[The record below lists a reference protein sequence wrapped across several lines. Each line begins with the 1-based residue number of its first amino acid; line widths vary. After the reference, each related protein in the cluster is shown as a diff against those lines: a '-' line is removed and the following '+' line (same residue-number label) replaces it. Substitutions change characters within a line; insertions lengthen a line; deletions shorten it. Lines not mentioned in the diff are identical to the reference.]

1 MIYPP
6 FIRVTEKSIDST
18 HPISASFRS
27 MIFTWASSLTLA
39 PKPGVKA
46 VELVKSSDKSKHLEN
61 FMMLDPESLLP
72 QTQAQVDGWKSE
84 FKNQY
89 TLVGLLEGDFQ
100 SYFQAHEVPK
110 EIVTGKPAVNPDP
123 AASADNPFGNLED
136 EPPPAHAKEA
146 ASSGDG
152 AKKDDAK
159 KDDATPKNDEK
170 AEEGNKD
177 PAKPDGG
184 GPRADRQDV
193 PGGGLAPVQDAPN
206 PAPAPAQDA
215 PKPAQAPAPAPA
227 PAPQAKPGDDKT
239 TPDAGK
245 KPADKT
251 EPAKPFEY
259 LKQSTAPG
267 KIVVIGSA
275 DFASDPTLQGSLENA
290 VLIQN
295 AAGYMASDGLTGLR
309 AKRLSDRPF
318 EPPNETPRAVATML
332 GWFATPL
339 LLLVLLVVVHM
350 WRRVW
355 RPAASRRR
363 AATAA
368 AH

>member
-1 MIYPP
+1 
-6 FIRVTEKSIDST
+6 
-18 HPISASFRS
+18 
-27 MIFTWASSLTLA
+27 
-39 PKPGVKA
+39 
-46 VELVKSSDKSKHLEN
+46 
-61 FMMLDPESLLP
+61 
-72 QTQAQVDGWKSE
+72 
-84 FKNQY
+84 
-89 TLVGLLEGDFQ
+89 
-100 SYFQAHEVPK
+100 
-110 EIVTGKPAVNPDP
+110 
-123 AASADNPFGNLED
+123 PFGNLED

-152 AKKDDAK
+152 AKKDDAKKDDAKKDDAK

-184 GPRADRQDV
+184 GPRADGQDV
-193 PGGGLAPVQDAPN
+193 PGGGR
-206 PAPAPAQDA
+206 APAQA
-215 PKPAQAPAPAPA
+215 ARKPA

-239 TPDAGK
+239 APDAGK

-290 VLIQN
+290 VLVQN

-318 EPPNETPRAVATML
+318 EPPNDTPRAVATML
-332 GWFATPL
+332 GWFATPV
-339 LLLVLLVVVHM
+339 LLLVLLVVVHTL
-350 WRRVW
+350 R
-355 RPAASRRR
+355 
-363 AATAA
+363 
-368 AH
+368 